1 MAPRPEGRTRLFA
14 VLGHP
19 VNHSLSPSIQS
30 AAFRA
35 ADIDAAYVALD
46 VPPERLAEVLRE
58 LHAAGFSG
66 LNLTAPHK
74 EAAWALVQHATD
86 EAKRSRAVNTLRRE
100 ESGWAGHA
108 TDGLGFAAWIASLG
122 VAVRDSRVLLLGAGG
137 AARSIAPV
145 LASLGPAA
153 IRVVSRDG
161 GRARAVADELRRGGR
176 PSTEVTAAALAETEE
191 AGRGR
196 PWNLLVRALSS
207 TSVDALEARW
217 WEKLDPAARVLDLNY
232 GARAV
237 ATRERAAAGKR
248 RFEDGLGM
256 LLHQGA
262 LSYEYWTGKPAPLD
276 AMRAALLADRGS
288 G

>member
-1 MAPRPEGRTRLFA
+1 LAPRLAGQTRLFA

-19 VNHSLSPSIQS
+19 VNHSLSPSMQN

-35 ADIDAAYVALD
+35 AEIDAAYVALD
-46 VPPERLAEVLRE
+46 VPPERLTEVLRE

-74 EAAWALVQHATD
+74 EAAWALVQDASD

-108 TDGLGFAAWIASLG
+108 TDGPGFAAWIAWLG
-122 VAVRDSRVLLLGAGG
+122 IAVRDSRVLLVGAGG
-137 AARSIAPV
+137 AARSIAPY
-145 LASLGPAA
+145 LASLEPAA
-153 IRVVSRDG
+153 IGVVSRDG
-161 GRARAVADELRRGGR
+161 GRARAVADGLRRSGR
-176 PSTEVTAAALAETEE
+176 PSMEVTAAALAETNEKE
-191 AGRGR
+191 RGR
-196 PWNLLVRALSS
+196 RWDLLVRALSS
-207 TSVDALEARW
+207 TSVDALEAPW
-217 WEKLDPAARVLDLNY
+217 WESLDPKARILDLNY
-232 GARAV
+232 GARALG
-237 ATRERAAAGKR
+237 TRERAAAGKR

-276 AMRAALLADRGS
+276 AMRAALLADT
-288 G
+288 

>member
-1 MAPRPEGRTRLFA
+1 MGPRLTGPTRLYA

-19 VNHSLSPSIQS
+19 VNHSLSPSMQN

-35 ADIDAAYVALD
+35 TGIDATYVALD

-74 EAAWALVQHATD
+74 EAAWALVRGATD

-108 TDGLGFAAWIASLG
+108 TDGPGFAAWIDSLG
-122 VAVRDSRVLLLGAGG
+122 VAVRGARVLLLGAGG
-137 AARSIAPV
+137 AARSVAPV
-145 LASLGPAA
+145 LASLQPASVH
-153 IRVVSRDG
+153 VVSRDR
-161 GRARAVADELRRGGR
+161 GRARAVADEIRPSGRGG
-176 PSTEVTAAALAETEE
+176 PSTEVTAAALAEKSEP
-191 AGRGR
+191 GRG
-196 PWNLLVRALSS
+196 WDLLVRALSS
-207 TSVDALEARW
+207 SAVDAVEALW
-217 WEKLDPAARVLDLNY
+217 WEHLDPGGLVLDLNY

-237 ATRERAAAGKR
+237 ATREKAAAWKH

-262 LSYEYWTGKPAPLD
+262 ISFEYWTGKPAPLD
-276 AMRAALLADRGS
+276 AMRAALVAGGGS
-288 G
+288 R

>member
-1 MAPRPEGRTRLFA
+1 MAPRLAGPTRLYA

-19 VNHSLSPSIQS
+19 VNHSLSPSMQS

-35 ADIDAAYVALD
+35 AEIDAAYVALD

-74 EAAWALVQHATD
+74 EAAWALVQGGTD
-86 EAKRSRAVNTLRRE
+86 EAKRSRVVNTLRRE

-108 TDGLGFAAWIASLG
+108 TDGPGFSAWIASAG
-122 VAVRDSRVLLLGAGG
+122 VVVRGARVLLLGAGG
-137 AARSIAPV
+137 AARSIAPG
-145 LASLGPAA
+145 LASLEPAA

-161 GRARAVADELRRGGR
+161 RRAKAVADDLRGSGGS
-176 PSTEVTAAALAETEE
+176 STDVTAAALAGTGEQ
-191 AGRGR
+191 GRG
-196 PWNLLVRALSS
+196 WDLLVRALSS
-207 TSVDALEARW
+207 SSIDEAESSW
-217 WEKLDPAARVLDLNY
+217 WEHLDPGARVLDLNY
-232 GARAV
+232 GARARE
-237 ATRERAAAGKR
+237 TRERAAAGKH

-262 LSYEYWTGKPAPLD
+262 LSFEYWTGKPAPLD
-276 AMRAALLADRGS
+276 AMRAALLADAGS
-288 G
+288 R